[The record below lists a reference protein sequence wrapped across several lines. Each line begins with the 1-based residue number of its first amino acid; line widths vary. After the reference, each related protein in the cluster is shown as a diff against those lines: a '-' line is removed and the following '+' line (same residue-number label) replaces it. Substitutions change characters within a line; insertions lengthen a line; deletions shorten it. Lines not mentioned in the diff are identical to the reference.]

1 MAAPRTVMYKSG
13 TVDGLSVGIRSAGG
27 NCEVFPWNVN
37 GPNNI
42 VGINGKP
49 PVPHLKKVL

>member
-1 MAAPRTVMYKSG
+1 MYKSG